1 MRFESSVAARW
12 LAAGA
17 AGVLLVLP
25 APLPAQVGATGA
37 LEEVIVTA
45 QKREQSAQDVPIAVS
60 SLSGEDLQERG
71 ITAAKDIAT
80 AIPNLTW
87 TGGDSSNVAN
97 IYIRGVGDASF
108 HTNQVGA
115 VGMYSDEISLNS
127 PLLWNFGMFDLARV
141 EVLRGPQNTLFGR
154 NTTGGAIQFTS
165 RVPRIGEDW
174 GGYAAVNGGNHGRL
188 DLEGALAIPLGDR
201 WAGRVAA
208 ARFAQGDYLDNLNL
222 NRKEGAFERSS
233 GRAQLLWQPGESFKA
248 LVNAH
253 VGSFRGDSTRYKQIG
268 LSDPANPGNSDCPYL
283 ATNTNP
289 GNGCADQT
297 GFVDSGRYTQVW
309 SNSVN
314 IFDVDTHGGLLRLD
328 WELAGLTLTSLTGFE
343 HADSKRAEDSHGG
356 PDFIFNF
363 EQSSDTDQ
371 LSEELRLASTATG
384 PLRWIAG
391 LYWFNE
397 DLDNTT
403 VARRGNPILTNA
415 ATPGLP
421 VPEAGVQS
429 FMPFTMLHQKDSVWS
444 AYARGE
450 YEISKALS
458 ITAGLRFTAERKQGR
473 LLAGAVPDLVPL
485 FGPAEM
491 IGAAQIEQLLVGAAE
506 VGPGPLPPQCP
517 RPFPL
522 NACYQRLAFDTT
534 SNIVGGNAS
543 LNYRLSD
550 DVLTYVSV
558 ARGFKAGG
566 VSAAALDAI
575 VGNGGSFVTPETLWT
590 YELGVKSEW
599 LGHRLRL
606 NAAAY
611 YNDWSNEQLFLIIPT
626 PLGLNP
632 VLTNLPK
639 AESRGIEFDL
649 TALPAKGWS
658 VTLGGGVLHS
668 EARDIGTISGAVQG
682 SQLIGS
688 PQVNFDALIR
698 KQWGSGDGVF
708 GVQGSARYT
717 GATHWDLAD
726 TPVAIEPGYW
736 VLDASADYRFGA
748 DGRYQVSLWGKNL
761 GATQYCYW
769 RVSQAGV
776 GFGDVEACAPNEA
789 TRFFGL
795 SVRAQFR

>member
-1 MRFESSVAARW
+1 MQNQSSAPARW
-12 LAAGA
+12 LALSGA
-17 AGVLLVLP
+17 CILFVLP
-25 APLPAQVGATGA
+25 APLLAQASASGA

-60 SLSGEDLQERG
+60 SLTGQDLQDRG
-71 ITAAKDIAT
+71 ITSAKDIAT
-80 AIPNLTW
+80 AVPNLMW
-87 TGGDSSNVAN
+87 AGGDSSNVSN

-154 NTTGGAIQFTS
+154 NTTGGAIQFAS
-165 RVPRIGEDW
+165 RVPRVGEDW
-174 GGYAAVNGGNHGRL
+174 GGYASVNGGNHGRF

-201 WAGRVAA
+201 FAGRVAA

-222 NRKEGAFERSS
+222 NRKEGGFQRSS
-233 GRAQLLWQPGESFKA
+233 GRVQLLWQPADAFKA

-253 VGSFRGDSTRYKQIG
+253 VGSFRGGATRYKQIG

-283 ATNTNP
+283 ASNTSP
-289 GNGCADQT
+289 GNGCSDQT
-297 GFVDSGRYTQVW
+297 GFIDSGDYTQV
-309 SNSVN
+309 SANSIN
-314 IFDVDTHGGLLRLD
+314 IFQIDTHGGLLRLD
-328 WELAGLTLTSLTGFE
+328 WELPAFTVTSLTGFE
-343 HADSKRAEDSHGG
+343 HADSKRAEDSDAG
-356 PDFIFNF
+356 PGFIFNF
-363 EQSSDTDQ
+363 EQSTDTNQ
-371 LSEELRLASTATG
+371 LSQELRLASTASG

-397 DLDNTT
+397 NLDNTT

-421 VPEAGVQS
+421 VPEADVQS
-429 FMPFTMLHQKDSVWS
+429 FMPFTMLDQKDSVWS
-444 AYARGE
+444 VYARGE
-450 YEISKALS
+450 YEITKTVSV
-458 ITAGLRFTAERKQGR
+458 TAGLRFTSERKRGR
-473 LLAGAVPDLVPL
+473 LTAGGAPDLVPL
-485 FGPAEM
+485 FQPGEM
-491 IGAAQIEQLLVGAAE
+491 IGSAQIDQLLVGAAQ

-517 RPFPL
+517 PPFPL
-522 NACYQRLAFDTT
+522 NACYQRQSFDTT

-543 LNYRLSD
+543 FNYRVTD
-550 DVLTYVSV
+550 DVLAYASV

-575 VGNGGSFVTPETLWT
+575 VGNGGSFVTPEFLWT
-590 YELGVKSEW
+590 YEIGIKSEW
-599 LGHRLRL
+599 LDHRLRL
-606 NAAAY
+606 NAAAF
-611 YNDWSNEQLFLIIPT
+611 YNNWTNEQLFLVIPT
-626 PLGLNP
+626 PLGNNP
-632 VLTNLPK
+632 ILTNLPK
-639 AESRGIEFDL
+639 SESDGIEFDL

-658 VTLGGGVLHS
+658 VTLGGGILHS
-668 EARDIGTISGAVQG
+668 EAKDIGTIPGAVQG

-688 PQVNFDALIR
+688 PKVNVDAVIR
-698 KQWGSGDGVF
+698 KEWDIGDNAF
-708 GVQGSARYT
+708 GLQGSARYS

-736 VLDASADYRFGA
+736 LFDASADYRFGPSK
-748 DGRYQVSLWGKNL
+748 RYQVSIWGKNL

-769 RVSQAGV
+769 RGSMAGV

-789 TRFFGL
+789 TRFFGV